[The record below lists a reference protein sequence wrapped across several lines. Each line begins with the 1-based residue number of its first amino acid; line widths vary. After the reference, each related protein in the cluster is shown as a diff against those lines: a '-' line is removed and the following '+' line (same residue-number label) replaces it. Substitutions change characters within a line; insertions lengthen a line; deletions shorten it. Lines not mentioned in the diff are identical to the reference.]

1 MRVILTWDESKRIAN
16 LAKHGLDFESLNPE
30 FFDGSIILP
39 AKLGR
44 YRAIGRLDGK
54 RIVAVVFRPFG
65 GEALSIISVRPA
77 SRKEQE
83 HAPQDA

>member
-1 MRVILTWDESKRIAN
+1 MRVMLIWDESKRIAN
-16 LAKHGLDFESLNPE
+16 LAKHGLDFGSLNPE

-54 RIVAVVFRPFG
+54 RIVAVVFRPLG
-65 GEALSIISVRPA
+65 GEALSIISMRPA
-77 SRKEQE
+77 SRKERE